1 MPSRTFTAFSGS
13 KLLAAGAPAS
23 VWADVMVER
32 ARAREAAILVFDD
45 GTGKIVDLDPRSP
58 PRDDEELGTPL
69 KSGPGR
75 PKLGVVA
82 REVTLLPRH
91 WEFLNAEP
99 GGASAALRR
108 LVDKERRTRAEKGDR
123 RASQAA
129 AYAFI
134 SAIAG
139 DRTNF
144 EEATRALFADDK
156 PKFQALTEIWPA
168 DIRLHAMKLGFNS

>member
-1 MPSRTFTAFSGS
+1 MAE
-13 KLLAAGAPAS
+13 
-23 VWADVMVER
+23 W
-32 ARAREAAILVFDD
+32 ARAPEAAILVFDD

-58 PRDDEELGTPL
+58 PREDEERETPPKL
-69 KSGPGR
+69 GPGR

-108 LVDKERRTRAEKGDR
+108 LVDKERRARAEKGDR
-123 RASQAA
+123 RAAQAA
-129 AYAFI
+129 AYAFM

-139 DRTNF
+139 DRRNF
-144 EEATRALFADDK
+144 EEAARALFADDK
-156 PKFQALTEIWPA
+156 PKFEALTAKWPA
-168 DIRLHAMKLGFNS
+168 DIRSHAIKLAFGS